1 MSRIE
6 MISVVIPVYNRPEL
20 LERAVCSVLAQR
32 DVEFEL
38 IVVNDGSTVS
48 LESIER
54 IVSESGHTFVAL
66 NNRKG
71 VSAARNYGVALS
83 SGQWLS
89 FLDSDDEWKPEKLSS
104 QLKFHQD
111 NPELEISQ
119 CREIWIRDGI
129 RVNQRKIHAMPEGD
143 AFERCLELCCISPSG
158 VFLSSELFS
167 RSGGFDEL
175 LPICEDYDLW
185 LRISKDYPVG
195 LVQEAHVV
203 KYGGHEDQLSSSE
216 VAIDRFRLY
225 ALLKLICL
233 GELTEKQLLLV
244 QDSARKKCEILL
256 RGARKHGSSFLPL
269 FEEISSELEIEPSG
283 RLKAKFARWTHQ
295 LLEVKGAA
303 SQQD

>member
-1 MSRIE
+1 
-6 MISVVIPVYNRPEL
+6 MISVVIPVFNRPAL
-20 LERAVCSVLAQR
+20 LKRAVYSVLAQR

-48 LESIER
+48 LEAVEQL
-54 IVSESGHTFVAL
+54 VCDSGHTFVTHGS
-66 NNRKG
+66 RRG

-83 SGQWLS
+83 SGQWLA

-119 CREIWIRDGI
+119 CREIWIRNGI
-129 RVNQRKIHAMPEGD
+129 RVNQKKIHAMPEGD

-158 VFLSSELFS
+158 VFLSSRLFS

-175 LPICEDYDLW
+175 LPVCEDYDLW

-195 LVQEAHVV
+195 LVHGAYVV
-203 KYGGHEDQLSSSE
+203 KYGGHEDQLSCSE

-233 GELTEKQLLLV
+233 EELTEKQLLLV
-244 QDSARKKCEILL
+244 RDSARKKCEILL
-256 RGARKHGSSFLPL
+256 GGARKHRSGFLPL
-269 FEEISSELEIEPSG
+269 FEEISSELEIEPTG
-283 RLKAKFARWTHQ
+283 RLQARFAQWTPG
-295 LLEVKGAA
+295 LLEANGAVGP
-303 SQQD
+303 QD